1 MPLNLQLEIYEEL
14 IIDILRRSLWRLA
27 RTTQIGTCATHTM
40 INGLIYCIISTSSYR
55 AAYLLLFFIAVLQYI
70 TVGLSHHFLNSNNPL
85 QGHFN
90 KELCMHKNKVE
101 FLQPVFFFFLLT

>member
-14 IIDILRRSLWRLA
+14 IIDILRLA

-40 INGLIYCIISTSSYR
+40 INGLIYCIISTSSYG
-55 AAYLLLFFIAVLQYI
+55 AAYLLLFFIAVLQHI
-70 TVGLSHHFLNSNNPL
+70 TVGLSRHFLNSNNPL